1 MRKLHSSIQ
10 RRREAM
16 EIRKIAVIG
25 AGTMGSG
32 IAQVAIESGFQV
44 SLCDVEQPFVAKGRS
59 TIEGFIHRKVEKGKT
74 LRDEAVA
81 ILGRLHTTVN
91 LDEALAGAGLVIEA
105 IIENMEAKKKL
116 FAEMG
121 LEAGP
126 ETVLASNTSTLSI
139 TEIGAATRDPQRV
152 VGMHFFSPVPLMKLV
167 EVVRGEKTSEET
179 IRRATEMAEKLGKT
193 PIVVKD
199 VPGFIVNRF
208 MLLLYNEAANLVH
221 NGIASPGDIDQ
232 AMRLGAN
239 HPMGPLQVADLAGVD
254 VCYYALKAVYEATGE
269 DRYNPSPLWE
279 QMIREKK
286 LGRKTKQGFYKYD

>member
-1 MRKLHSSIQ
+1 
-10 RRREAM
+10 M

-44 SLCDVEQPFVAKGRS
+44 SLCDVEQHFVAKGRS

-81 ILGRLHTTVN
+81 ILGRLHTTVH

-121 LEAGP
+121 REAGP
-126 ETVLASNTSTLSI
+126 ETVLASNASTLSI

-279 QMIREKK
+279 QMIREQK

>member
-1 MRKLHSSIQ
+1 
-10 RRREAM
+10 M

-81 ILGRLHTTVN
+81 ILGRLHTTVH

-121 LEAGP
+121 REAGA

>member
-1 MRKLHSSIQ
+1 
-10 RRREAM
+10 M

-44 SLCDVEQPFVAKGRS
+44 SLCDVEQHFVAKGRS

-105 IIENMEAKKKL
+105 IIENMEAKKTL

-121 LEAGP
+121 RKTGP

>member
-1 MRKLHSSIQ
+1 
-10 RRREAM
+10 M

-44 SLCDVEQPFVAKGRS
+44 SLCDVEQSFVAKGKS
-59 TIEGFIHRKVEKGKT
+59 TIEAFINRKVEKGKT
-74 LRDEAVA
+74 QRNEADA
-81 ILGRLHTTVN
+81 ILGRLHTTVR

-105 IIENMEAKKKL
+105 IIEDMEAKKKL

-121 LEAGP
+121 QKAAPEA
-126 ETVLASNTSTLSI
+126 VLASNTSTLSI
-139 TEIGAATRDPQRV
+139 TQIGSATRTPARV

-167 EVVRGEKTSEET
+167 EVIRGEKTSEET
-179 IRRATEMAEKLGKT
+179 IRRATELGQKLGKT

-221 NGIASPGDIDQ
+221 NGIASPEDIDQ

>member
-1 MRKLHSSIQ
+1 
-10 RRREAM
+10 
-16 EIRKIAVIG
+16 
-25 AGTMGSG
+25 
-32 IAQVAIESGFQV
+32 
-44 SLCDVEQPFVAKGRS
+44 
-59 TIEGFIHRKVEKGKT
+59 
-74 LRDEAVA
+74 
-81 ILGRLHTTVN
+81 
-91 LDEALAGAGLVIEA
+91 
-105 IIENMEAKKKL
+105 
-116 FAEMG
+116 
-121 LEAGP
+121 
-126 ETVLASNTSTLSI
+126 
-139 TEIGAATRDPQRV
+139 
-152 VGMHFFSPVPLMKLV
+152 
-167 EVVRGEKTSEET
+167 
-179 IRRATEMAEKLGKT
+179 MAEKLGKT

>member
-1 MRKLHSSIQ
+1 
-10 RRREAM
+10 M